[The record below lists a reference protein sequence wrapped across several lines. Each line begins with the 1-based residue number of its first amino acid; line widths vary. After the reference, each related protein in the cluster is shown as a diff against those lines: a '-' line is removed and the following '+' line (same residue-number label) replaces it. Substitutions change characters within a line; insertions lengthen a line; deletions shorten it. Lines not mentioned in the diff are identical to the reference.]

1 MENSSR
7 WGTWP
12 AWPGF
17 AVFGVMV
24 CLVGLVIQA
33 NPVGSFGRTPAVIL
47 MITVA
52 LFGLPAALGLVAWTK
67 DQFGAEQKGPG

>member
-52 LFGLPAALGLVAWTK
+52 LFGPPVALGLVAWTK

>member
-1 MENSSR
+1 MDDRHR

-47 MITVA
+47 MVTVA
-52 LFGLPAALGLVAWTK
+52 LFGLPAALGLVEWTK
-67 DQFGAEQKGPG
+67 DQFGAEQKEPG